1 MTEREEKIAA
11 LKALIEST
19 DKEFGI
25 DRTYTVEHFQK
36 EMEAATPEERRQIL
50 IKALDN
56 FPDMEAPGVR
66 EDFLKWSDQL
76 REIRTEG

>member
-1 MTEREEKIAA
+1 MTEREQKLAA

-25 DRTYTVEHFQK
+25 DRTYTVEQFQK

-50 IKALDN
+50 MEALDN
-56 FPDMEAPGVR
+56 FPDMEYPGVR
-66 EDFLKWSDQL
+66 EAFLKWSDYL
-76 REIRTEG
+76 REIRARG